1 MKLKLTLALAAC
13 LAIIETSAFCGFY
26 VAKAGAKL
34 FNNQS
39 QVVFVRDGNKSVVT
53 MSNDFQGNVSEFAMV
68 VPVPTVL
75 KREDISIAKQ
85 GLFDKLDA
93 YSGPRLVEY
102 YDHNPCEPMPV
113 YEDAIASMARRS
125 DKRERS
131 SLKEKAMECKV
142 TIEASYVVGEYDIL
156 VLSATESD
164 GLKRWLE
171 DNDYKI
177 PAKAER
183 VLAPYIKNNMKFF
196 VVKVNTD
203 VMKIQGFTKLRPLQI
218 SFESEKFML
227 PIRLGM
233 SNSNGP
239 QDMIVYAF
247 TKKGRIEAA
256 NYRTVNIPSNRDIP
270 TFLKG
275 EKFEQ
280 FYVDLFDKAYKTAGK
295 NAVFTE
301 YAWDVSPSFGGVKC
315 DPCVGPPP
323 ITQDLKDAGI
333 WWIERSGVSSVY
345 FTRLHV
351 RYTEDKFPE
360 DLFFIETSDRG
371 RFQGR
376 YVMRHP
382 AGGDLSCKEGEKYVT
397 ILKQRRGKELSE
409 LAALTDWN
417 VSKYS
422 KYQETGSA
430 WIDEKDGSTTPEKI
444 EKEIDR
450 GSGWGMLLLI
460 GGLILFL
467 LGNFLVDIRKT
478 LHFHR
483 A

>member
-1 MKLKLTLALAAC
+1 LKLLRYILFISLALPPMYASAANYQTDTI
-13 LAIIETSAFCGFY
+13 LAFDS
-26 VAKAGAKL
+26 
-34 FNNQS
+34 
-39 QVVFVRDGNKSVVT
+39 
-53 MSNDFQGNVSEFAMV
+53 SN
-68 VPVPTVL
+68 L
-75 KREDISIAKQ
+75 WHI
-85 GLFDKLDA
+85 
-93 YSGPRLVEY
+93 
-102 YDHNPCEPMPV
+102 
-113 YEDAIASMARRS
+113 
-125 DKRERS
+125 
-131 SLKEKAMECKV
+131 
-142 TIEASYVVGEYDIL
+142 GENIH
-156 VLSATESD
+156 V
-164 GLKRWLE
+164 LE
-171 DNDYKI
+171 DNENILDIRDVLLSKSFNKVELNVPNFGVTKNTHWILFTIHSNINHIRILQIELPDYKEI
-177 PAKAER
+177 DIFDSLDFNNYESKSFSSEAVNSDKDIFFNYPLN
-183 VLAPYIKNNMKFF
+183 LAQNETRTIAIKIVPNAN
-196 VVKVNTD
+196 
-203 VMKIQGFTKLRPLQI
+203 LQ
-218 SFESEKFML
+218 L
-227 PIRLGM
+227 PISLVNYDTYDNSRLIRNRWIGL
-233 SNSNGP
+233 
-239 QDMIVYAF
+239 F
-247 TKKGRIEAA
+247 T
-256 NYRTVNIPSNRDIP
+256 
-270 TFLKG
+270 
-275 EKFEQ
+275 
-280 FYVDLFDKAYKTAGK
+280 
-295 NAVFTE
+295 
-301 YAWDVSPSFGGVKC
+301 
-315 DPCVGPPP
+315 
-323 ITQDLKDAGI
+323 
-333 WWIERSGVSSVY
+333 GVSSVY

-430 WIDEKDGSTTPEKI
+430 WIDEKDGSTTPQKI